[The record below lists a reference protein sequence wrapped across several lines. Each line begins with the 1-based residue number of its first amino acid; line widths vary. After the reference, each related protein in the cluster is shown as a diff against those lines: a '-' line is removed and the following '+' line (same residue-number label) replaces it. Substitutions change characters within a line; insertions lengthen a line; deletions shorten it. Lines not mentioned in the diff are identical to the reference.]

1 MKIRISILFFLIVFF
16 VIFPVASAEENEYG
30 IVRAWFNDE
39 NATVKTIEGVQLK
52 IGEPVEIKVEVMSK
66 INGHVTLILQEPGIT
81 KAFKVLSGPSK
92 EDEKISNLNIESG
105 WSKTY
110 TWIITPNG
118 AWKNGNAPI
127 NLLVKFY
134 NIKSKYDKITQFSI
148 ANPYILDEQY
158 TGAAATTPAPEIT
171 GTGAPAKETPFP
183 SVVFTLATLL
193 AISRWRR
200 R

>member
-1 MKIRISILFFLIVFF
+1 MTL
-16 VIFPVASAEENEYG
+16 VAGAENEYG

-39 NATVKTIEGVQLK
+39 NATVNGVQLK

-66 INGHVTLILQEPGIT
+66 INGHVTIILQEPGFT

-105 WSKTY
+105 WSKIY
-110 TWIITPNG
+110 TWKLTPND
-118 AWKNGNAPI
+118 AWENGNAPI

-134 NIKSKYDKITQFSI
+134 NIKSKNDKIIQFTI

-158 TGAAATTPAPEIT
+158 TGAATTPAPEIT
-171 GTGAPAKETPFP
+171 GTGAAAKPAPFP
-183 SVVFTLATLL
+183 SMLFVFMALL
-193 AISRWRR
+193 MAWGFRR
-200 R
+200 GTGAGLRLYPFRKSFFLK

>member
-1 MKIRISILFFLIVFF
+1 MKFRTSILILTVLFLNFQL
-16 VIFPVASAEENEYG
+16 AAGAENEYG

-39 NATVKTIEGVQLK
+39 NATVNGVQLK

-66 INGHVTLILQEPGIT
+66 INGHVTIILQEPGFT

-105 WSKTY
+105 WSKIY
-110 TWIITPNG
+110 TWKLTPND
-118 AWKNGNAPI
+118 AWENGNAPI

-134 NIKSKYDKITQFSI
+134 NIKSKNDKIIQFTI

-158 TGAAATTPAPEIT
+158 TGVTTTPAPKIT
-171 GTGAPAKETPFP
+171 GTGAVAKPAPLP

-193 AISRWRR
+193 IVSLWRR
-200 R
+200 G